1 MLKNLVHSV
10 FNQVENPIQKI
21 ANLKQ
26 RLVFGNYPELL
37 KLHDADDKRDYLQE
51 LVNAYLLRDILAFEN
66 IRNSDKILQLLRLI
80 AFQIGSEVS
89 NNELARQLS
98 ISKNTVE
105 KYLDLLSKVFV
116 IHSVSGFSRNLRK
129 EISKG
134 RKWYFYDNGLR
145 NVLIGN
151 VNQLELRN
159 DVGALWENYA
169 ISERLKLQHYQRTL
183 VYNFFW
189 RTYDQ
194 QEINWIEERGG
205 ELYAYE
211 FKWNP
216 KKKIKEHI
224 AWSKSYPESHFSV
237 IHPDNFLIWIASHK
251 LSDKGLE

>member
-1 MLKNLVHSV
+1 
-10 FNQVENPIQKI
+10 
-21 ANLKQ
+21 
-26 RLVFGNYPELL
+26 
-37 KLHDADDKRDYLQE
+37 
-51 LVNAYLLRDILAFEN
+51 
-66 IRNSDKILQLLRLI
+66 
-80 AFQIGSEVS
+80 VS

-105 KYLDLLSKVFV
+105 KYLDLLAKVFV

-159 DVGALWENYA
+159 DAGSLWENYA
-169 ISERLKLQHYQRTL
+169 ISERLKKQHYQRTL

-194 QEINWIEERGG
+194 QEIDWIEDRGG

-216 KKKIKEHI
+216 KKKVKEPI
-224 AWSKSYPESHFSV
+224 AWRNSYPDSHFTV
-237 IHPDNFLIWIASHK
+237 IHPNNFMTWIA
-251 LSDKGLE
+251 LESP